1 MPDEKNEFKVEL
13 YVKFL
18 YPGIILK
25 GDAYTYAGEKVGE
38 GGSPFT
44 NDAIQDLKSRGIS
57 KVFYTR
63 SKISQKRDPKN
74 PMVSD
79 EQIKKSVDIS
89 REIEQA
95 VTSKSIIPEKG
106 VNEVV
111 DGFINNISS
120 SEGTVLNL
128 LELKEYDDY
137 TYTHS
142 INVCLLSIL
151 FAKKMNYNEKGLKI
165 VGIGALLH
173 DIGKQMISKEIL
185 NKPFNL
191 TRDEFEIMKKHPIYG
206 YELIRSQSSY
216 GTLIQKVVLLHH
228 EKYIGKGYPFGLR
241 GEQIGEIAQIVSL
254 ADNFDAIT
262 SERVYKP
269 ARPYWYALS
278 TIKKESGT
286 SFAPR
291 LARAFVEDMPKY
303 LTESEI
309 FTKGGFVVLN
319 TGEVG
324 EVIDYRFPQSLKPVV
339 NIFIN
344 SKKEI
349 VRYPIPVNLEF
360 DDSRTIENVLE
371 DNSILERLRAIK
383 EKITSKK
390 EKSQYNPVLDPEI
403 VKTVEEKVEEV
414 KEIPPVVIEEAQK
427 PEQAQIDKDLFI
439 DNETDLK

>member
-1 MPDEKNEFKVEL
+1 MPEEKNEFKVEL
-13 YVKFL
+13 FVKFL

-25 GDAYTYAGEKVGE
+25 GDAYTYSGDKVWD
-38 GGSPFT
+38 GGTPFT
-44 NDAIQDLKSRGIS
+44 NEIIHDLKEQGVVKI
-57 KVFYTR
+57 FYTR
-63 SKISQKRDPKN
+63 SKVAQKPSAEN
-74 PMVSD
+74 PMVSPQTI
-79 EQIKKSVDIS
+79 EKAVDIS
-89 REIEQA
+89 HEIEHA
-95 VTSKSIIPEKG
+95 VSSKSIIPEKG

-111 DGFINNISS
+111 DGFINDVSS

-142 INVCLLSIL
+142 INVCLISIL

-165 VGIGALLH
+165 IGVGALLH

-185 NKPFNL
+185 NKPLNL
-191 TRDEFEIMKKHPIYG
+191 TRDEFEILKKHPIFG
-206 YELIRSQSSY
+206 YELIKSQSSY

-228 EKYIGKGYPFGLR
+228 EKYVGKGYPFGLR
-241 GEQIGEIAQIVSL
+241 GEQIGEVAQIVSM
-254 ADNFDAIT
+254 ADVFDAIT

-278 TIKKESGT
+278 TIKKESGI

-291 LARAFVEDMPKY
+291 LARAFVDDMPKY
-303 LTESEI
+303 LTETEI
-309 FTKGGFVVLN
+309 FTKGGFVILN

-339 NIFIN
+339 NVFIN
-344 SKKEI
+344 SKKEV
-349 VRYPIPVNLEF
+349 VRYPIPINLEF
-360 DDSRTIENVLE
+360 DDSRNIENVVTDE
-371 DNSILERLRAIK
+371 RILQRLNEIK
-383 EKITSKK
+383 DKILLKK
-390 EKSQYNPVLDPEI
+390 EKAQYVPELEPEVIAATEIKPEEPV
-403 VKTVEEKVEEV
+403 
-414 KEIPPVVIEEAQK
+414 EIPAAIIESAQK